1 MYIYITCINR
11 YCINK
16 DQVHVYFLGLDELYG
31 SDSDVD
37 DTPHPMKEKESSPI
51 LDPDQVSAAFKGEII
66 RSYQPPKQEVGK
78 LKRKSSKWDSVSR
91 EISETVSPKSTLE
104 RRDSE
109 RSSHSS
115 SSSKNSSKSH
125 RDDKHYRHHSSD
137 ERKSSE
143 KTKSSSKSSS
153 KTDKHYEKDH
163 QEKREDKVVTPQSA
177 SSSQSSKDGYD
188 KEKKHSQYRSKSPSR
203 THRHHYHSPSSKKS
217 SRHDKRNKL
226 SDEDSDKLSR

>member
-1 MYIYITCINR
+1 
-11 YCINK
+11 
-16 DQVHVYFLGLDELYG
+16 
-31 SDSDVD
+31 
-37 DTPHPMKEKESSPI
+37 MKEKESSPI
-51 LDPDQVSAAFKGEII
+51 LDPDQVTATFKGEII
-66 RSYQPPKQEVGK
+66 CSYQPPKQEVGK

-91 EISETVSPKSTLE
+91 DISETVSPKSTLE

-109 RSSHSS
+109 RSFHSS
-115 SSSKNSSKSH
+115 SSNKNFSKSH

-153 KTDKHYEKDH
+153 KTDKHYEKEH
-163 QEKREDKVVTPQSA
+163 QEKREDKVVTPQRILTNELSRKSS

-188 KEKKHSQYRSKSPSR
+188 KEKKQSQYRSKSPSR
-203 THRHHYHSPSSKKS
+203 SHRHHHHSPSSKKS